1 MVGGALLSPRAWSG
15 TLTARDPGPRG
26 GLGDDDEDVLMSK
39 TNGAAGLAG
48 ETAAK
53 RFASF
58 REIAD
63 FLWQNAE
70 RLRGAYKPN
79 EYDKVIL
86 PLLVARRLD
95 CVLAPSK
102 DKVLARL
109 EALKAKGMKATD
121 PAVDVALCKVTTVP
135 FYNTS
140 KFDFGRL
147 KGDTTHIAP
156 NVRAYLKGFSA
167 NARDILEQFKFEEQ
181 ITRLDEANLL
191 YQVIELFAE
200 VDLHPDVVPNHIM
213 GSVFEELIRRFNEK
227 KNEEAGDH
235 YTPRE
240 IIRLMVDLL
249 FIEDDQALR
258 RAGIV
263 RSLFDPAC
271 GTGGML
277 SVAEEY
283 LRELNPDAKLEVFG
297 QELNPESYAICKSDM
312 IIKGQNPANIV
323 RGNSFDQDGHA
334 DQRFD
339 YMLSNP
345 PFGVDWKNVQKAV
358 EDEHTTLGYA
368 GRFGPGTPRINDGAL
383 LFLLH
388 MIAKMKPVDAKTGEG
403 GCRIGIVF
411 NGSPLFTGDAGS
423 GESEIRRWILENDWL
438 EAIVALPDQ
447 LFYNTGIA
455 TYVWVL
461 TNKKPKRRR
470 GKVQLINAVD
480 LYQKMKKSLGNKR
493 NELSPEHIATIATTF
508 GDFRESAISKIFA
521 NEDFGYR
528 RITVER
534 PLRLSFQAS
543 PERLA
548 RLRDEKA
555 FAALASSKKK
565 GAAGDT
571 EAAAGAELQ
580 QAILAALG
588 RLDAKKLYKQRD
600 RFEQEVA
607 GALGR
612 AGVSAPAPVK
622 KAILSALGERDETAD
637 ICTDSKGNP
646 EPDADLRDTE
656 NVPLTEDIAVYFERE
671 VRPHVPDAW
680 VAGVEFQRGKA
691 VIVDETKVKVG
702 YEIPVSRHFYQYK
715 PLRPLAVIE
724 GEIRA
729 LEKEIQGL
737 LGEVLA

>member
-1 MVGGALLSPRAWSG
+1 MA
-15 TLTARDPGPRG
+15 
-26 GLGDDDEDVLMSK
+26 K
-39 TNGAAGLAG
+39 TNGAA
-48 ETAAK
+48 AAESTSK

-70 RLRGAYKPN
+70 RMRGAYKPN

-95 CVLAPSK
+95 CVLRPTK
-102 DKVLARL
+102 EKVLARL
-109 EALKAKGMKATD
+109 KALKAKGMKASD
-121 PAVDVALCKVTTVP
+121 PAVDVALRKITGVP

-140 KFDFGRL
+140 KLDFAKL
-147 KGDTTHIAP
+147 KGDPNHIAQ
-156 NVRAYLKGFSA
+156 NLRGYLKAFSA
-167 NARDILEQFKFEEQ
+167 NARDILEQFKFDEQ
-181 ITRLDEANLL
+181 ITRLDDANLL
-191 YQVIELFAE
+191 YQVVGLFSE
-200 VDLHPDVVPNHIM
+200 VDLHPDVVPNHVM

-249 FIEDDQALR
+249 FVEDDQALR

-263 RSLFDPAC
+263 RTLFDPAC

-283 LRELNPDAKLEVFG
+283 LRELNADARLEVFG

-312 IIKGQNPANIV
+312 IIKGQNPENIV

-334 DQRFD
+334 GKRFD

-345 PFGVDWKNVQKAV
+345 PFGVDWKNVQKTV
-358 EDEHTTLGYA
+358 EAERDSQGFA
-368 GRFGPGTPRINDGAL
+368 GRFGAGTPRINDGAL
-383 LFLLH
+383 LFLQH
-388 MIAKMKPVDAKTGEG
+388 MIAKMKPVDSKTGEG
-403 GCRIGIVF
+403 GSRIGIVF

-423 GESEIRRWILENDWL
+423 GESEIRRWVLENDWL

-455 TYVWVL
+455 TYIWVL
-461 TNKKPKRRR
+461 TNKKPKARR

-480 LYQKMKKSLGNKR
+480 LFQKMKKSLGNKR
-493 NELSPEHIATIATTF
+493 NELSAEHIATIATTF
-508 GDFRESAISKIFA
+508 GEFRESAISKVFD

-543 PERLA
+543 PERIAL
-548 RLRDEKA
+548 LRDEKA
-555 FAALASSKKK
+555 FAALATSKKK
-565 GAAGDT
+565 GAAGDK
-571 EAAAGAELQ
+571 EIAAGVELQ
-580 QAILAALG
+580 EAILAALG
-588 RLDAKKLYKQRD
+588 RLDPKTVYKKREL
-600 RFEQEVA
+600 FEEELA
-607 GALGR
+607 GALKR
-612 AGVSAPAPVK
+612 AGVSVPAPVK
-622 KAILSALGERDETAD
+622 KAIFSALGERDVSAE
-637 ICTDSKGNP
+637 ICTDSKGRR
-646 EPDADLRDTE
+646 EPDGELRDTE
-656 NVPLTEDIAVYFERE
+656 NVPLKEDIAAYFERE
-671 VRPHVPDAW
+671 VQPHVPDAW
-680 VAGVEFQRGKA
+680 IAGVEIRNGKA
-691 VIVDETKVKVG
+691 IIVDESKVRVG
-702 YEIPVSRHFYQYK
+702 YEIPISRHFYKYK
-715 PLRPLAVIE
+715 PLRPLSVVE

-737 LGEVLA
+737 LGEVLS